1 MFSRIFEAKKRTKSF
16 FVLLFEISKEFFIF
30 IDLKITELT
39 RLTTIQ
45 GRLFLLNTHFVHSLL
60 ATRARQ
66 HFKFMRSLLSSYEYL
81 VNLSISVVVL
91 RTKALNKYI
100 NISPPRP

>member
-30 IDLKITELT
+30 IALKITGLT

-66 HFKFMRSLLSSYEYL
+66 HFKFMRSLLPSYEYL

-91 RTKALNKYI
+91 RTNALNKYI

>member
-1 MFSRIFEAKKRTKSF
+1 MFSRVFQAKNVQR
-16 FVLLFEISKEFFIF
+16 VLVLNLFEISKEFFIF

-45 GRLFLLNTHFVHSLL
+45 RRLLLLNKHFVRSLL

-66 HFKFMRSLLSSYEYL
+66 HFRLCAHFYPVM
-81 VNLSISVVVL
+81 
-91 RTKALNKYI
+91 
-100 NISPPRP
+100 NIS